1 MNHFIIVAIGEDKP
15 GIVAKVTEILFKN
28 GFNIEDSSMTKLNN
42 EFTIMLIVKGDKSL
56 EHLKQEFSRLEKE
69 GLTIIIKEVSEDVIN
84 KPIKKLPIFNIA
96 VYGSDKP
103 GIVYKVSKLLADKGI
118 NISDLRTEKVNSL
131 YIMFIESEFPEE
143 VDILEF
149 NREIER
155 LKQEL
160 DVDIEIEN
168 VETAEL

>member
-28 GFNIEDSSMTKLNN
+28 GFNIEDSSMTRLNN

-149 NREIER
+149 NREIEK

-168 VETAEL
+168 AETAEL